1 MLSPERFDIS
11 ECKYGKASQQNT
23 MADQTSLRFL
33 RSRILL
39 TENLSAAG
47 NFERK
52 GAISYV
58 KDRQRG
64 KKRENFSKLKTIYNW
79 YRIQLLNIKNGGEN
93 DFQTQS
99 DSENS
104 P

>member
-1 MLSPERFDIS
+1 
-11 ECKYGKASQQNT
+11 

-33 RSRILL
+33 RSRILQ

-64 KKRENFSKLKTIYNW
+64 IFLLLSSEIDAENGEKQGNFPKIKTIYNW
-79 YRIQLLNIKNGGEN
+79 YRI
-93 DFQTQS
+93 
-99 DSENS
+99 
-104 P
+104 

>member
-1 MLSPERFDIS
+1 
-11 ECKYGKASQQNT
+11 

-33 RSRILL
+33 RSRILQ

-64 KKRENFSKLKTIYNW
+64 IFLLLSSEIDAENGEKQENFPKLK
-79 YRIQLLNIKNGGEN
+79 
-93 DFQTQS
+93 
-99 DSENS
+99 
-104 P
+104 